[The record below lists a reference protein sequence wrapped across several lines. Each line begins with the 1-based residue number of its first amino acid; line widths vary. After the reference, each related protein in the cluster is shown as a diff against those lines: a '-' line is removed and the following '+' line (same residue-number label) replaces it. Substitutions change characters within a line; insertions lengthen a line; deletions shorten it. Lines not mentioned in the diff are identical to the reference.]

1 MKKIGDNNTLVFM
14 VDVQANNPQI
24 KQVVKKLYD
33 TDVIKVN
40 TLIRSDGEKKAY
52 VQLAPDYN
60 ALGVAKKIGI
70 I

>member
-24 KQVVKKLYD
+24 KQAVKKLYD
-33 TDVIKVN
+33 TDVIEVN
-40 TLIRSDGEKKAY
+40 TLTFSLMEKKAY

-60 ALGVAKKIGI
+60 ALGVANKIGI